1 MDTQRQKETNNFTDF
16 HRNDPKYSHTLP
28 ILFQTILSVGP
39 WAALLF
45 QAQSSVL
52 PLFAGGG
59 PPLLRFGAT
68 SPPAHGFGA
77 TNRSGRSSTTAAN
90 RFRAPFLAQMG
101 ELATKAKTLS

>member
-1 MDTQRQKETNNFTDF
+1 MGRA
-16 HRNDPKYSHTLP
+16 PVPSP
-28 ILFQTILSVGP
+28 IIGV
-39 WAALLF
+39 A
-45 QAQSSVL
+45 
-52 PLFAGGG
+52 PLRRGG

>member
-1 MDTQRQKETNNFTDF
+1 
-16 HRNDPKYSHTLP
+16 
-28 ILFQTILSVGP
+28 
-39 WAALLF
+39 
-45 QAQSSVL
+45 
-52 PLFAGGG
+52 
-59 PPLLRFGAT
+59 LLRFGAT